1 MLTQG
6 SWLYLSLDNCTLPT
20 KVISWKDSHY
30 SSLDTPSHHLLSP
43 PRKSKYCSWG
53 LGQMPVL
60 VNLILPTR
68 RRAFPGGWA
77 VGLLHVSKVTGSNPV
92 EELLSI
98 RLLLTFKGWE
108 MALGMLSSLSFLC
121 LNNCPTGK
129 GNRRLS
135 FISLILIRG
144 RCPEP
149 SWPSTIP

>member
-6 SWLYLSLDNCTLPT
+6 SWLYLSLGNHTLST

-30 SSLDTPSHHLLSP
+30 SSLDTLSHHLFPP

-60 VNLILPTR
+60 VNLIPPTR
-68 RRAFPGGWA
+68 TRAFPGGWA
-77 VGLLHVSKVTGSNPV
+77 VGLLHVLQVTGSNPV

-98 RLLLTFKGWE
+98 RFLLTFKGWG
-108 MALGMLSSLSFLC
+108 MALGMLSSLC

-129 GNRRLS
+129 GNGRLS
-135 FISLILIRG
+135 FISVILIWG